1 MIYIWT
7 FSLKIFLS
15 VADMVPSRKLAR
27 AVCGSV
33 SNAVTGTIQ
42 CGAVWG
48 PFERALGCSLKAN
61 RTTVS
66 GYILLMATITK
77 VKRERSPQTTKI

>member
-15 VADMVPSRKLAR
+15 VADMGALR
-27 AVCGSV
+27 APVCGSV